1 MDKEFWQARW
11 DEGRIGFHQEE
22 INPYLRRYW
31 RQLACESTATV
42 FVPLCG
48 KSKDM
53 LWLREQGHTVIG
65 VEMVARAVEDFFAE
79 NDIPCETYP
88 KDAFTVWRGE
98 GITIYCGDFFQLGTQ
113 ELADVAGV
121 YDRASLIALPPELRA
136 RYADHLRAILPRRA
150 DVLLITLDY
159 PQPEMQGPPFA
170 VDERE
175 VTALYQTH
183 FAIEQVGAE
192 DVLADNPR
200 FREQGVTRLQ
210 EKVYVLRPR

>member
-31 RQLACESTATV
+31 QGLACASNAPV

-53 LWLREQGHTVIG
+53 LWLREQGCAVIG
-65 VEMVARAVEDFFAE
+65 VEIVARAVEAFFAE
-79 NDIPCETYP
+79 NDIPCETYRQ
-88 KDAFTVWRGE
+88 DAFTVWKGE
-98 GITIYCGDFFQLGTQ
+98 GITIYCGDFFELGTQ
-113 ELADVAGV
+113 DLAAVAGV
-121 YDRASLIALPPELRA
+121 YDRASLIALPPELRG
-136 RYADHLRAILPRRA
+136 RYAEHLRAILPRRV
-150 DVLLITLDY
+150 DVLLVTLDY
-159 PQPEMQGPPFA
+159 PRAEMQGPPFA

-175 VTALYQTH
+175 VEALYRTH
-183 FAIEQVGAE
+183 FAIERVCAE
-192 DVLADNPR
+192 DVLAANPR
-200 FREQGVTRLQ
+200 FREQGLTRLQ